1 MNEKEMI
8 AQVLKCR
15 RILMDSCG
23 QLNFSAR
30 LVDKI
35 QPGVAV
41 HIMRRQ
47 GKTNALLWTIYER
60 EQGQA
65 ILVVLNGMH
74 EKRMRDAW
82 KVLVEKEEMFPI
94 HDPKFIGAPSSPR
107 EIEGTLTPVY
117 CDEWFQYFP
126 EVRRALRES
135 GRVMGAVGTDP
146 AKGSDVEVLPL

>member
-1 MNEKEMI
+1 MKGSETI

-23 QLNFSAR
+23 QLNFSAK

-41 HIMRRQ
+41 HIARRQ

-94 HDPKFIGAPSSPR
+94 HDPKFIGAPNSPR
-107 EIEGTLTPVY
+107 QLEGTSLPVY
-117 CDEWFQYFP
+117 CDDWFEYFP
-126 EVRRALRES
+126 EVRRALAES
-135 GRVMGAVGTDP
+135 GRVAGAVGTIP
-146 AKGSDVEVLPL
+146 NKGGEVEVVPL